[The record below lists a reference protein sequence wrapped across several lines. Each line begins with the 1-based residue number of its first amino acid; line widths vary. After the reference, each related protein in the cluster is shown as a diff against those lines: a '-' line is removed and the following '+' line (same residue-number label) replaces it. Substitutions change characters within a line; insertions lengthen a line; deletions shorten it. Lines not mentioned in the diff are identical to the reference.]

1 MPSPYRNTRFRPDG
15 SLGIL
20 EIRPV
25 PGYSDDNLYSIEPQ
39 YHQRPDLLA
48 HDMYKDR
55 KLWWIFAQRNMDTM
69 EDPIYDLK
77 AGTQIYLPQIDK
89 VKEILGV

>member
-1 MPSPYRNTRFRPDG
+1 MSSPYRNTRFRQDG

-25 PGYSDDNLYSIEPQ
+25 PGYSDDKLYTIEPQ

-48 HDMYKDR
+48 HDMY
-55 KLWWIFAQRNMDTM
+55 LSLIH
-69 EDPIYDLK
+69 I
-77 AGTQIYLPQIDK
+77 
-89 VKEILGV
+89 

>member
-1 MPSPYRNTRFRPDG
+1 
-15 SLGIL
+15 
-20 EIRPV
+20 
-25 PGYSDDNLYSIEPQ
+25 
-39 YHQRPDLLA
+39 
-48 HDMYKDR
+48 MYKDS